1 MLRTP
6 SSNFCSRCGRINT
19 VGWLKTTSTA
29 QTSAFFAIPSNHR
42 SASTRQVTQ
51 LPVDD
56 DTLPRFLRRKL
67 LQKTSGNT
75 SSSKLVHNEK
85 GVGASVSKAKPVY
98 RSRHYDPSRDTT
110 PKSEMRLLEPHVL
123 SARLKKLGDSGK
135 LGLAE
140 TMLKNA
146 PLDAQNTPVWNTII
160 WEALKWQR
168 YNLAFQLYID
178 VRNLFVFVLC
188 RSTQLHFV
196 DEAKR
201 IFPYHPNFSDDV

>member
-19 VGWLKTTSTA
+19 VGWSKTTSTA

-42 SASTRQVTQ
+42 SASTRQVSQ
-51 LPVDD
+51 QPVDD
-56 DTLPRFLRRKL
+56 GVLPRFMRRKL

-75 SSSKLVHNEK
+75 SSSKSLQ
-85 GVGASVSKAKPVY
+85 GVGASVSKVKPVY
-98 RSRHYDPSRDTT
+98 RSKNYDPSLETT

-123 SARLKKLGDSGK
+123 SARLKKLIDSDK
-135 LGLAE
+135 LGDAE

-160 WEALKWQR
+160 WGALKCQR
-168 YNLAFQLYID
+168 YNLAFQFYID
-178 VRNLFVFVLC
+178 VRKSVFLC
-188 RSTQLHFV
+188 SLPSDTPPFFI

-201 IFPYHPNFSDDV
+201 IFSYHANFSDDV